1 MCLIVIPMASIWMF
15 GRVKH
20 ATVVFLVML
29 SFLVLKAGVADYFES
44 APTAVF
50 AGLNIE
56 ETASNLEGKELSFGA
71 AGGSAWGVLTACSS
85 NGSVGSKAIAQAF
98 TRPEYFWPRPSA
110 VDYNAAAAGGSN
122 LSPASDKLCERA
134 AATVE
139 HYGATADAKLSA
151 DPATASGA
159 GLAPHISLR
168 AAKCQAPRIAEA
180 RGLSEVAVTNLTG
193 KLVFHPGGP
202 LPPPAPGT
210 ALPSPHHSRHPAS
223 SEQPPAIRCPL
234 SYSLA
239 ASPVLS
245 PRSAQECAAAQLEH
259 PPLCCRPF
267 PSTLEWIILFT
278 VYLPVQKIANTY
290 VL

>member
-98 TRPEYFWPRPSA
+98 TRPEYCWPRPSA
-110 VDYNAAAAGGSN
+110 VD
-122 LSPASDKLCERA
+122 
-134 AATVE
+134 
-139 HYGATADAKLSA
+139 
-151 DPATASGA
+151 
-159 GLAPHISLR
+159 
-168 AAKCQAPRIAEA
+168 
-180 RGLSEVAVTNLTG
+180 
-193 KLVFHPGGP
+193 
-202 LPPPAPGT
+202 
-210 ALPSPHHSRHPAS
+210 
-223 SEQPPAIRCPL
+223 
-234 SYSLA
+234 
-239 ASPVLS
+239 
-245 PRSAQECAAAQLEH
+245 
-259 PPLCCRPF
+259 
-267 PSTLEWIILFT
+267 
-278 VYLPVQKIANTY
+278 
-290 VL
+290 

>member
-1 MCLIVIPMASIWMF
+1 MVHRQAGGGFFGPDSTHPLENATFGTNVIETMCLIVIPMASIWMF

-180 RGLSEVAVTNLTG
+180 RGLSEVAVTNLAG

-202 LPPPAPGT
+202 LPPESLVNVPELNL
-210 ALPSPHHSRHPAS
+210 ALDKSGG
-223 SEQPPAIRCPL
+223 
-234 SYSLA
+234 
-239 ASPVLS
+239 
-245 PRSAQECAAAQLEH
+245 
-259 PPLCCRPF
+259 
-267 PSTLEWIILFT
+267 
-278 VYLPVQKIANTY
+278 
-290 VL
+290 